1 MTGNLSGSMR
11 RSAFAAAFLLVFA
24 TAQFG
29 VAEAAD
35 TRYRVCLD
43 PGHGGSDP
51 GAVYSGLAEKHV
63 NLDIAQRVAAALDA
77 NHYVTQLTRTGDTSL
92 GNSDRAVICN
102 AFGAQV
108 VLSIHLNAS
117 TDPNVDYV
125 WFFYG
130 KPSKD
135 KAFTATMDREYA
147 ILRPEDSGKEG
158 GVALPHKAITNFANG
173 TLLKSKAPAALAE
186 GLFISNAQENALL
199 AAPDSTDPGAPPSR
213 RQQIANELVKGIRVW
228 AAR

>member
-1 MTGNLSGSMR
+1 MR
-11 RSAFAAAFLLVFA
+11 RSALVAAFLFVFA

-29 VAEAAD
+29 AAEAAD
-35 TRYRVCLD
+35 ARYRVCLD

-51 GAVYSGLAEKHV
+51 GAVYGGLSEKHL
-63 NLDIAQRVAAALDA
+63 NLDIAQRVAAALDSTL
-77 NHYVTQLTRTGDTSL
+77 YVTQLTRTGDTAL
-92 GNSDRAVICN
+92 GNSDRAAICN

-117 TDPNVDYV
+117 TDRNVDYV

-135 KAFTATMDREYA
+135 KAFTATMDRVYA
-147 ILRPEDSGKEG
+147 ISNPDGNGLL
-158 GVALPHKAITNFANG
+158 VHKAITNFANG

-186 GLFISNAQENALL
+186 GLFMSNTLENSLL
-199 AAPDSTDPGAPPSR
+199 ADTSIDPTAPPNR
-213 RQQIANELVKGIRVW
+213 RQQIANELVKGIRAW
-228 AAR
+228 AGR

>member
-1 MTGNLSGSMR
+1 MR
-11 RSAFAAAFLLVFA
+11 RSALVAAFLFVFA
-24 TAQFG
+24 TQFG
-29 VAEAAD
+29 AAQAA
-35 TRYRVCLD
+35 RYRVCLD

-51 GAVYSGLAEKHV
+51 GAVYGGLSEKHL
-63 NLDIAQRVAAALDA
+63 NLDIAQRVAAALDSTL
-77 NHYVTQLTRTGDTSL
+77 YVTQLTRTGDTAL
-92 GNSDRAVICN
+92 GNSDRAAICN

-117 TDPNVDYV
+117 TDRNVDYV

-147 ILRPEDSGKEG
+147 ILRPEDSGKGG
-158 GVALPHKAITNFANG
+158 GVQLPHKAITNFANG

-186 GLFISNAQENALL
+186 GLFMSNTLENSLL
-199 AAPDSTDPGAPPSR
+199 ADASTDPTVPPNR

-228 AAR
+228 AGR

>member
-1 MTGNLSGSMR
+1 MRLSR
-11 RSAFAAAFLLVFA
+11 FVAAFLFVFV
-24 TAQFG
+24 TTQFG
-29 VAEAAD
+29 AAQAAD

-51 GAVYSGLAEKHV
+51 GAVYGGLVEKHL
-63 NLDIAQRVAAALDA
+63 NLDIAQRVAAALDSTL
-77 NHYVTQLTRTGDTSL
+77 YITQLTRIGDTTL
-92 GNSDRAVICN
+92 GNSERAAICN
-102 AFGAQV
+102 AFTAQV

-117 TDPNVDYV
+117 SDPTVDYV

-135 KAFTATMDREYA
+135 KAFAATMDREYA
-147 ILRPEDSGKEG
+147 ILRPDGSGP
-158 GVALPHKAITNFANG
+158 LTHKTITNFANG

-199 AAPDSTDPGAPPSR
+199 AAADSTEPNASPSR

-228 AAR
+228 AGR